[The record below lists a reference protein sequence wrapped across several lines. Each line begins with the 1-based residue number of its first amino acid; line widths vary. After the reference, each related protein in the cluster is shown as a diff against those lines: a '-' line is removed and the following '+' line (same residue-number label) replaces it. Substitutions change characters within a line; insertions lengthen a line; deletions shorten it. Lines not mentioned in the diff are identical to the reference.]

1 MVKLDKR
8 LQLKHRKRQAELD
21 KFPKFGPHLQGKNPD
36 SQLEILFFK

>member
-8 LQLKHRKRQAELD
+8 LQLKHRKRQAKLE
-21 KFPKFGPHLQGKNPD
+21 KFPKFGPHFQGKNPY